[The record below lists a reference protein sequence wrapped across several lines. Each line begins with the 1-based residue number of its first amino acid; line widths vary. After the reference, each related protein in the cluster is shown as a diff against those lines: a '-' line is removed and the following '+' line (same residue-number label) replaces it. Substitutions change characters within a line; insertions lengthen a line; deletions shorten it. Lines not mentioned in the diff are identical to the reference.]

1 LECGEL
7 TPLWIVSGQVQGD
20 KDIQYQSKAASK
32 PPHSK
37 SLRLMLVAGEA
48 SGDAHGASLVSALRE
63 AASQTNLEF
72 FGATGAQM
80 RAVGVESIVDTDTL
94 SILGLW
100 EIGSALPKFLRAFRD
115 LKRAVIERRPDAV
128 ILIDWPDF
136 NLRLARWLHRRGF
149 RVIYYVSPQVWAWR
163 SYRAH
168 SIRRNIDLLL
178 SILPFEK
185 QWHAARD
192 MTHVEYVGHPLV
204 GNVRPNYSKTDFC
217 ARHDLDPSQPIISLL
232 PGSRHKELRRIL
244 PPMLDAAA
252 SISKNRPD
260 IQFVLVIAPN
270 RDPKE
275 AQEIISQRQA
285 GSLPATL
292 RVIHQETREALAASD
307 AAAIASGTAT
317 LEAALLGTPMVIV
330 YKESPINW
338 HLLGRLI
345 QVDNYGLVNLVAG
358 RKVVTEL
365 MQNELN
371 GEQLAR
377 ELLNLLEP
385 ARNETIRD
393 EMRQV
398 SAKLGEPGAS
408 HRAAE
413 SILKFLDSKP
423 EGTQPNGPALGLVR
437 LNLAS

>member
-1 LECGEL
+1 
-7 TPLWIVSGQVQGD
+7 
-20 KDIQYQSKAASK
+20 
-32 PPHSK
+32 
-37 SLRLMLVAGEA
+37 MLVAGEA
-48 SGDAHGASLVSALRE
+48 SGDAHGASLVRALGE
-63 AASQTNLEF
+63 AASQTHLEF

-80 RAVGVESIVDTDTL
+80 RAAGVDSIVDTDTL

-100 EIGSALPKFLRAFRD
+100 EIGSALPKFLRAFSD
-115 LKRAVIERRPDAV
+115 LKQGAIERRPDAV
-128 ILIDWPDF
+128 VLIDWPEF

-168 SIRRNIDLLL
+168 SIRRDVDLLL

-185 QWHAARD
+185 DWYTARG
-192 MTHVEYVGHPLV
+192 MTHIEYVGHPLV
-204 GNVRPNYSKTDFC
+204 GNVSPNFDREEFC
-217 ARHDLDPSQPIISLL
+217 RRHDLDPAQPIITFL
-232 PGSRHKELRRIL
+232 PGSRHKELVRIL
-244 PPMLDAAA
+244 PPMLDAGAR
-252 SISKNRPD
+252 ISKTRSD

-270 RDPKE
+270 RDPTE
-275 AQEIISQRQA
+275 VQQVISQRQA
-285 GSLPATL
+285 GSLPGTL
-292 RVIHQETREALAASD
+292 RVIHHETREALAASD

-345 QVDNYGLVNLVAG
+345 QVDHYGLVNLIAG
-358 RKVVTEL
+358 REVVTEL

-377 ELLNLLEP
+377 ELLALLEP
-385 ARNETIRD
+385 AHNQTIRKELQD
-393 EMRQV
+393 V
-398 SAKLGEPGAS
+398 SARLGEQGAS

-413 SILKFLDSKP
+413 SILKFLDSQ
-423 EGTQPNGPALGLVR
+423 T
-437 LNLAS
+437 

>member
-1 LECGEL
+1 
-7 TPLWIVSGQVQGD
+7 
-20 KDIQYQSKAASK
+20 
-32 PPHSK
+32 
-37 SLRLMLVAGEA
+37 MLVAGEA
-48 SGDAHGASLVSALRE
+48 SGDAHGASLVHALRA
-63 AASQTNLEF
+63 AASQTRVEF

-80 RAVGVESIVDTDTL
+80 RAAGVESIVDTDTL

-100 EIGSALPKFLRAFRD
+100 EVGSALPKFLRAFRD
-115 LKRAVIERRPDAV
+115 LKQGAIERRPDAV
-128 ILIDWPDF
+128 VLIDWPEF

-168 SIRRNIDLLL
+168 SLRRNVDLLL

-185 QWHAARD
+185 QWYAARG

-204 GNVRPNYSKTDFC
+204 SNVKPDYGKAEFC
-217 ARHDLDPSQPIISLL
+217 AKHDLDPSPPIISLL
-232 PGSRHKELRRIL
+232 PGSRHKEVARIL
-244 PPMLDAAA
+244 PPMLDAVAR
-252 SISKNRPD
+252 ISKSRPD

-270 RDPKE
+270 RDPGE
-275 AQEIISQRQA
+275 AQRIIFQRQA

-292 RVIHQETREALAASD
+292 RVIHHETREALAASD

-330 YKESPINW
+330 YKESLLNW

-358 RKVVTEL
+358 REVVSEL

-377 ELLNLLEP
+377 ELFTLLEP
-385 ARNETIRD
+385 ERNRTIRD

-408 HRAAE
+408 QRAAE
-413 SILKFLDSKP
+413 SILRFLDS
-423 EGTQPNGPALGLVR
+423 QN
-437 LNLAS
+437 